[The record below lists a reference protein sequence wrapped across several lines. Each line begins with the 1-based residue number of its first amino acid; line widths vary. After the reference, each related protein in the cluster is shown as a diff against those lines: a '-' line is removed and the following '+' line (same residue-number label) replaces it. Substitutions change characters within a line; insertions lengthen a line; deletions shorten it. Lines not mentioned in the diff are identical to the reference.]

1 MNARLPDLTRVDL
14 AVIAAAVGRHP
25 RKLREWIKHP
35 AWPKGQE
42 VGKGGRLT
50 WAVDELPEAL
60 PRKRGEPVKVKQ
72 AVVMYLARQMARA
85 SGGNHEH
92 VYGGRSG
99 VGIDGR
105 NSGQAKH
112 AVDVDALGWSRELHG
127 DAVLQGKKGGVGWS
141 LCALPAA
148 GRASPELPRMMTAPG
163 GQSIPAGLPSPV
175 DSSPAATGADGLTG
189 GGGAGC
195 ALVSPG
201 LLASC
206 GDGTG
211 RNPVDGQASAGK
223 GQLTLGAGSIP
234 ATSAIMIL

>member
-14 AVIAAAVGRHP
+14 AAIAAAVGVHP
-25 RKLREWIKHP
+25 DRVRKDWIKHP

-50 WAVDELPEAL
+50 WAVDELPEVL

-85 SGGNHEH
+85 
-92 VYGGRSG
+92 V
-99 VGIDGR
+99 
-105 NSGQAKH
+105 A
-112 AVDVDALGWSRELHG
+112 AAPDVAHPTLL
-127 DAVLQGKKGGVGWS
+127 
-141 LCALPAA
+141 LP
-148 GRASPELPRMMTAPG
+148 APG
-163 GQSIPAGLPSPV
+163 GQSIPAGLPSPA